1 MTRRGGRLFSI
12 SSPRSCQQSSSINI
26 GTGDCQEGKKKYLRF
41 RALSRQFP
49 TGCVRSPAGKL
60 EPRAERALASRRKSG
75 LRWVSASS
83 MARRAVACL
92 PAWRIS
98 ASWSEDPKV
107 NEFIVR
113 YPPNSLALRC
123 GTMTGSAVALSTR
136 RPRFRPPY
144 SGDTSSYFLV
154 DCSSPITRLRT
165 DRDDFDRLL
174 PLYHFVEGKN
184 TCPNVGK
191 REEKF
196 HFKPGCTVH
205 AWL

>member
-1 MTRRGGRLFSI
+1 MTRRSGRLFSI

-41 RALSRQFP
+41 RARQFP

-107 NEFIVR
+107 NEFIIR
-113 YPPNSLALRC
+113 YPPEFAGPSMWHND
-123 GTMTGSAVALSTR
+123 GKR
-136 RPRFRPPY
+136 R
-144 SGDTSSYFLV
+144 
-154 DCSSPITRLRT
+154 SPIYPPTTIPSALLRRHVFIFLGRLQ
-165 DRDDFDRLL
+165 
-174 PLYHFVEGKN
+174 
-184 TCPNVGK
+184 
-191 REEKF
+191 
-196 HFKPGCTVH
+196 
-205 AWL
+205 